1 MKLSEYITDRRIEM
15 KNELLIT
22 YKITEYGHDPDR
34 DGDHGE
40 TISYTVSDT
49 QYMRRTGWKDCSD
62 WWTRGWGTPS
72 SMMFELNLVS
82 EALLSLGLQQLKNF
96 EIVRDVRQSESGL
109 ENTKQILVRYSK

>member
-1 MKLSEYITDRRIEM
+1 MSTLIQKVNWLKFVLSTDRRIEM

-49 QYMRRTGWKDCSD
+49 LIYAS
-62 WWTRGWGTPS
+62 
-72 SMMFELNLVS
+72 N
-82 EALLSLGLQQLKNF
+82 
-96 EIVRDVRQSESGL
+96 GL
-109 ENTKQILVRYSK
+109 ERL